1 MAVEPIRA
9 RVDLIFGDMRT
20 AQVVYQAISPD
31 NHPLPRGLE
40 LKAAFENTTIVMEI
54 ICHRP
59 LQSLLATL
67 DDILRMAALAENMAE
82 TVRKL

>member
-1 MAVEPIRA
+1 
-9 RVDLIFGDMRT
+9 
-20 AQVVYQAISPD
+20 
-31 NHPLPRGLE
+31 
-40 LKAAFENTTIVMEI
+40 MEI